1 MIHHIKD
8 IIFAG
13 KAGFDLG
20 RMHIDIHK
28 VGRISSSRMPP
39 GNLPASWYLER
50 HLHTGHHGAV
60 AHIAAID
67 VKMLHTSAGAAA
79 FGRGDQTGDAVHALL
94 IFSSMRSRLNSRPS
108 TA

>member
-1 MIHHIKD
+1 MIHHIKN

-28 VGRISSSRMPP
+28 VGRHFQQQNSARELALHH
-39 GNLPASWYLER
+39 GTLER

-79 FGRGDQTGDAVHALL
+79 FGRGNQTGDAVHALL
-94 IFSSMRSRLNSRPS
+94 IF
-108 TA
+108 